1 VDSDV
6 DSGVE
11 SPMTDTPRRN
21 GEGDQGFVFQVEHTL
36 QGDTQAL
43 ALRELKRLLAAERS
57 WPGCLGT
64 VGPDRIDAATPHRL
78 ITRTHWRDVDCFVG
92 WMVSRERSQLLKAM
106 DGLDYSCCAETNLK
120 GYAAW
125 VAEDTQTD
133 APPTWK
139 VNLLVLLCLYP
150 TVLILNSLINPLGL
164 GYSSAILVGNICS
177 VALTGWLLV
186 PAAQRVYRHWI
197 SGGNSG
203 RGNQQALLSIAALL
217 WLSWAISQQV
227 SG

>member
-1 VDSDV
+1 
-6 DSGVE
+6 
-11 SPMTDTPRRN
+11 MTGTPRRD
-21 GEGDQGFVFQVEHTL
+21 GTGAQGFVFQVEHTL
-36 QGDTQAL
+36 QDVAQEQ
-43 ALRELKRLLAAERS
+43 ALRELKRLLASERK
-57 WPGCLGT
+57 WPGCLDT
-64 VGPDRIDAATPHRL
+64 VGPDPIDVATPHRL

-92 WMVSRERSQLLKAM
+92 WMVSRERSELLKAM
-106 DGLDYSCCAETNLK
+106 DGLGYSCSAETNWK

-125 VAEDTQTD
+125 VAEDQQSD

-164 GYSSAILVGNICS
+164 GYSSSILVGNICS

-186 PAAQRVYRHWI
+186 PGAQRLYSRWI
-197 SGGNSG
+197 SGRSRG
-203 RGNQQALLSIAALL
+203 RDSQLALLSIAALL
-217 WLSWAISQQV
+217 LLSWAISQQL

>member
-1 VDSDV
+1 MDSRVDR
-6 DSGVE
+6 GVE
-11 SPMTDTPRRN
+11 SSMADTPRCN
-21 GEGDQGFVFQVEHTL
+21 GAGAQGFVFQVEHTL

-43 ALRELKRLLAAERS
+43 ALRELKRLLAAERN
-57 WPGCLGT
+57 WPGCLET

-78 ITRTHWRDVDCFVG
+78 ITRTHWRDVDSFVG
-92 WMVSRERSQLLKAM
+92 WMVSRKRSQLLRAM
-106 DGLDYSCCAETNLK
+106 DGLAYSCSAETNWK

-125 VAEDTQTD
+125 VAEDQQTD

-177 VALTGWLLV
+177 VGLTGWLLV
-186 PAAQRVYRHWI
+186 PTAQRVYARWI
-197 SGGNSG
+197 SGRNSG
-203 RGNQQALLSIAALL
+203 RYNQLTLLSIAALL
-217 WLSWAISQQV
+217 LLSWAISHQV

>member
-1 VDSDV
+1 
-6 DSGVE
+6 
-11 SPMTDTPRRN
+11 MTDTPLQHS
-21 GEGDQGFVFQVEHTL
+21 EEAPGFAFQVEHTL
-36 QGDTQAL
+36 QSDSQAL
-43 ALRELKRLLAAERS
+43 ALRKLKRLLAAERN

-64 VGPDRIDAATPHRL
+64 VGPDLVDANTPNRL

-92 WMVSRERSQLLKAM
+92 WMVSRERSRLLREM
-106 DGLDYSCCAETNLK
+106 DGLGYSCSAETNWK

-125 VAEDTQTD
+125 VAEDQEAD

-186 PAAQRVYRHWI
+186 PAAQRVYRRWI
-197 SGGNSG
+197 SGSNSG
-203 RGNQQALLSIAALL
+203 RGNQLALLSIAALL

>member
-1 VDSDV
+1 
-6 DSGVE
+6 
-11 SPMTDTPRRN
+11 MADTPRRD
-21 GEGDQGFVFQVEHTL
+21 GTGAQGFVFQVEHTL

-43 ALRELKRLLAAERS
+43 ALRELKRLLAAERN
-57 WPGCLGT
+57 WPGCMDT

-92 WMVSRERSQLLKAM
+92 WMVSRERNQLLKAM
-106 DGLDYSCCAETNLK
+106 DELGYSCSAETNWK
-120 GYAAW
+120 GYSAW
-125 VAEDTQTD
+125 VAHDQQAD

-164 GYSSAILVGNICS
+164 GYSSSILVGNICS

-186 PAAQRVYRHWI
+186 PAAQRIYGRWI
-197 SGGNSG
+197 SGRNSG
-203 RGNQQALLSIAALL
+203 RGNQLALLSIAALL
-217 WLSWAISQQV
+217 LLSWAISQQV

>member
-1 VDSDV
+1 
-6 DSGVE
+6 
-11 SPMTDTPRRN
+11 MADTPRRD
-21 GEGDQGFVFQVEHTL
+21 GAGAQGFVFQVEHTL

-43 ALRELKRLLAAERS
+43 ALRELKRLLAAERN
-57 WPGCLGT
+57 WPGCLDT

-92 WMVSRERSQLLKAM
+92 WMVSRERSQMLKAM
-106 DGLDYSCCAETNLK
+106 DGLDYSCSAETNWK

-125 VAEDTQTD
+125 VAEDQQSD

-150 TVLILNSLINPLGL
+150 TVLILNSLINPLGM
-164 GYSSAILVGNICS
+164 GYSSSILLGNICS

-186 PAAQRVYRHWI
+186 PATQRVYGRWI
-197 SGGNSG
+197 SGRNSG
-203 RGNQQALLSIAALL
+203 RGNQLALLSIAALL
-217 WLSWAISQQV
+217 LLSWAISQQV

>member
-1 VDSDV
+1 
-6 DSGVE
+6 
-11 SPMTDTPRRN
+11 MTGTPRR
-21 GEGDQGFVFQVEHTL
+21 DSAAAQGFVFQVEHTL
-36 QGDTQAL
+36 QGDAQAQ
-43 ALRELKRLLAAERS
+43 ALRELKRLLAAELN
-57 WPGCLGT
+57 WPGCLDT
-64 VGPDRIDAATPHRL
+64 VGPDPIDAATPHRL

-106 DGLDYSCCAETNLK
+106 DGLGYSCSAETNWK

-125 VAEDTQTD
+125 VAENQQAD

-164 GYSSAILVGNICS
+164 GYSSSILVCNICS

-186 PAAQRVYRHWI
+186 PGAQRLYNRWI
-197 SGGNSG
+197 SGRSRG
-203 RGNQQALLSIAALL
+203 RDSQLSLLSIAALL
-217 WLSWAISQQV
+217 LMSWAISQQV

>member
-1 VDSDV
+1 MDC
-6 DSGVE
+6 GVE
-11 SPMTDTPRRN
+11 SAMADTPQRD
-21 GEGDQGFVFQVEHTL
+21 GTGAQGFVFQVEHTL
-36 QGDTQAL
+36 QGDSQAL
-43 ALRELKRLLAAERS
+43 AMRELKRLLAAERN
-57 WPGCLGT
+57 WPGCLDT
-64 VGPDRIDAATPHRL
+64 VGPDQIDSATPNRL

-106 DGLDYSCCAETNLK
+106 DGLGYSCSAETNWK
-120 GYAAW
+120 GFAAW
-125 VAEDTQTD
+125 VAEDPQAD

-186 PAAQRVYRHWI
+186 PAAQRIYRRWI

-203 RGNQQALLSIAALL
+203 RGNQLALLSIAALL
-217 WLSWAISQQV
+217 GLSWAISQQV

>member
-1 VDSDV
+1 
-6 DSGVE
+6 
-11 SPMTDTPRRN
+11 MTGTPRR
-21 GEGDQGFVFQVEHTL
+21 DSAAAQGFVFQVEHTL
-36 QGDTQAL
+36 QGDAQAQ
-43 ALRELKRLLAAERS
+43 ALRELKRLLAAELN
-57 WPGCLGT
+57 WPGCLDT
-64 VGPDRIDAATPHRL
+64 VGPDPIDAATPHRL

-92 WMVSRERSQLLKAM
+92 WIVSRQRSQLLKAM
-106 DGLDYSCCAETNLK
+106 DGLGYSCSAETNWK

-125 VAEDTQTD
+125 VADDQQDD

-164 GYSSAILVGNICS
+164 GYSSSILVGNICS

-186 PAAQRVYRHWI
+186 PGAQRLYNRWI
-197 SGGNSG
+197 SGRSRG
-203 RGNQQALLSIAALL
+203 RDSQLALLSIAALL
-217 WLSWAISQQV
+217 LMSWAISQQV